1 MIAKLLKI
9 HPKRQEAI
17 GTAIALIAAFWEF
30 SVLRTSVKEVETAPV
45 LEITHKLN
53 HLWNAHSVSNAE
65 DYVAKHLGDFHKHNY
80 LQNRERIEDAF
91 LVGQFGYVRT
101 LLFTLGGVLVVW
113 AKWRE
118 GAVRKA

>member
-1 MIAKLLKI
+1 MITKLRRI

-30 SVLRTSVKEVETAPV
+30 SVLRSSIKEVEISPV

-53 HLWNAHSVSNAE
+53 HLWNAHGTPNSTN
-65 DYVAKHLGDFHKHNY
+65 YVAEQQQSFHRHNY
-80 LQNRERIEDAF
+80 LQNREQIEDAF
-91 LVGQFGYVRT
+91 LVGPLGMVRT
-101 LLFTLGGVLVVW
+101 MLFMLGGVLVVS

-118 GAVRKA
+118 GGKKA